1 MDSAALPSPSMGSR
15 ACWITVCVLL
25 NKGMLVL
32 RPVALFSLLLVALSD
47 PKFGGP
53 LSPASLNVT
62 LGFHGNELSES

>member
-1 MDSAALPSPSMGSR
+1 MDSAALPTRSVGSR
-15 ACWITVCVLL
+15 ACWITGCILP
-25 NKGMLVL
+25 GTEMLAL
-32 RPVALFSLLLVALSD
+32 WPVALFSLLLVALSD